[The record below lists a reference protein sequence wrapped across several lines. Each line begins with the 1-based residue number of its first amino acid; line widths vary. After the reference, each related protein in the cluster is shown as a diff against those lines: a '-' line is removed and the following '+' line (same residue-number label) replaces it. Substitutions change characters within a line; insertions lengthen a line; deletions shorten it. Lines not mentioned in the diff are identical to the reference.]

1 MIQTFKIC
9 RLAASLFLAVSAT
22 FVFAQNASVRGSIQL
37 SIQNAEKQPLEG
49 VSIGLMRLQDSTLA
63 KIGITDNAGIALI
76 DEIKPGAYFLT
87 AYLIGHDKYSSA
99 SLLID
104 DQHMQ
109 LELPAIQL
117 ERTTQAL
124 SEVTVASK
132 KPFLERQLDKLV
144 INVESSITSTGSS
157 VLEVLER
164 APGVMINQETSI
176 NLKGRPGVIVMID
189 GKISPLAGA
198 ELIQYL
204 KGIPA
209 ANIEKIEIITNP
221 SARYD
226 AAGNAGIINI
236 KFKKDQ
242 RQGFNGAVSLSA
254 GQGFYFKPS
263 GSTNLNFRK
272 KKWNLFG
279 NYSYGQPKGFTRFFI
294 NRKFFD
300 DQHEVQSV
308 FDQNS
313 FTHQPFKN
321 HTGKIGADF
330 YAGKKTVIGAMLS
343 GTAIGSKRDAYTYAT
358 ISDAESALQY
368 TTETKGI
375 LKEKRWNGFGN
386 LNFKHTIDST
396 GKELTMDVDYGR
408 FNSKVKQHIV
418 TEQFAFAAPPPP
430 GFILNTDQQGLIQVK
445 SVKADYVQPM
455 KKDAKLEAGIKS
467 SIVETDNDIQF
478 FNEINGV
485 NELDLNLSNHF
496 IYKENINAAYLN
508 YARSFARMDIQ
519 AGLRLEQTRTQGNQI
534 STGEEFERKYA
545 YLFPSIFVNRKL
557 SENHL
562 LSFSYSRR
570 IDRPDYRQLNPFRIF
585 VDSYTY
591 VVGDPSLKPV
601 LSNSFEL
608 SHTLQQKYSLTLSYV
623 QSKEV
628 ITDVFVQ
635 DDSTKISYQI
645 PANLQNFEQIS
656 LGASVPFSIGKWMNS
671 SINGSIYY
679 NRYTSLFQRG
689 QLLNTSVSWDM
700 NVNNAFALGKGWSA
714 ELSGM
719 YQSRMAWGLF
729 IIRDLAQ
736 ISAGLQKTSAN
747 KLSTLKLSMSDIFY
761 TNHIAVI
768 VQYQNQDWYTDRTWD
783 SRVVTLSY
791 VQRFGKNTVQQA
803 RRRTSGIEDE
813 KKRAG

>member
-1 MIQTFKIC
+1 M
-9 RLAASLFLAVSAT
+9 
-22 FVFAQNASVRGSIQL
+22 
-37 SIQNAEKQPLEG
+37 
-49 VSIGLMRLQDSTLA
+49 
-63 KIGITDNAGIALI
+63 
-76 DEIKPGAYFLT
+76 
-87 AYLIGHDKYSSA
+87 
-99 SLLID
+99 
-104 DQHMQ
+104 
-109 LELPAIQL
+109 
-117 ERTTQAL
+117 
-124 SEVTVASK
+124 
-132 KPFLERQLDKLV
+132 
-144 INVESSITSTGSS
+144 
-157 VLEVLER
+157 
-164 APGVMINQETSI
+164 
-176 NLKGRPGVIVMID
+176 
-189 GKISPLAGA
+189 
-198 ELIQYL
+198 
-204 KGIPA
+204 
-209 ANIEKIEIITNP
+209 
-221 SARYD
+221 
-226 AAGNAGIINI
+226 
-236 KFKKDQ
+236 
-242 RQGFNGAVSLSA
+242 
-254 GQGFYFKPS
+254 
-263 GSTNLNFRK
+263 
-272 KKWNLFG
+272 
-279 NYSYGQPKGFTRFFI
+279 
-294 NRKFFD
+294 
-300 DQHEVQSV
+300 
-308 FDQNS
+308 
-313 FTHQPFKN
+313 
-321 HTGKIGADF
+321 
-330 YAGKKTVIGAMLS
+330 
-343 GTAIGSKRDAYTYAT
+343 
-358 ISDAESALQY
+358 
-368 TTETKGI
+368 
-375 LKEKRWNGFGN
+375 
-386 LNFKHTIDST
+386 
-396 GKELTMDVDYGR
+396 
-408 FNSKVKQHIV
+408 
-418 TEQFAFAAPPPP
+418 
-430 GFILNTDQQGLIQVK
+430 
-445 SVKADYVQPM
+445 
-455 KKDAKLEAGIKS
+455 
-467 SIVETDNDIQF
+467 ETDNDIQF

-783 SRVVTLSY
+783 SKVVTLSY

>member
-1 MIQTFKIC
+1 MIQTINAC
-9 RLAASLFLAVSAT
+9 RLAAILFLAVGAASLS
-22 FVFAQNASVRGSIQL
+22 AQNAAVRGSIQL
-37 SIQNAEKQPLEG
+37 NIQNAEKQPLEG

-63 KIGITDNAGIALI
+63 KIAITDQAGATLI
-76 DEIKPGAYFLT
+76 EEIKPGAYFLT
-87 AYLIGHDKYSSA
+87 AYLIGHEKYSSPY
-99 SLLID
+99 LLID
-104 DQHMQ
+104 DAHKQ

-117 ERTTQAL
+117 ERAAQAL
-124 SEVTVASK
+124 SEVTVARK

-144 INVESSITSTGSS
+144 INVESSIASTGSS

-176 NLKGRPGVIVMID
+176 NLKGRAGVIVMID
-189 GKISPLAGA
+189 GKISPLSGA

-209 ANIEKIEIITNP
+209 ANIDKIEIITNP

-236 KFKKDQ
+236 RFKKDQ
-242 RQGFNGAVSLSA
+242 RQGFNGSLSLSA

-279 NYSYGQPKGFTRFFI
+279 NYSYGQPKGFGRFFI

-300 DQHEVQSV
+300 NQHAVESV

-313 FTHQPFKN
+313 FTQLIFKN

-330 YAGKKTVIGAMLS
+330 YAGKRTVIGAMLS
-343 GTAIGSKRDAYTYAT
+343 GTATGGQRDGYTFAT
-358 ISDAESALQY
+358 ISDAEKALQY
-368 TTETKGI
+368 TTETAGA

-396 GKELTMDVDYGR
+396 GKELTMDIDYGR
-408 FNSKVKQHIV
+408 FDSKAKQHIV
-418 TEQFAFAAPPPP
+418 TEQFAYAATPPP
-430 GFILNTDQQGLIQVK
+430 GFILNTDQQGIINVK
-445 SVKADYVQPM
+445 SLKADYVNPL
-455 KKDAKLEAGIKS
+455 KKEAKLEAGIKS
-467 SIVETDNDIQF
+467 SLVETDNDIQF

-485 NELDLNLSNHF
+485 NELDNSRSNHF

-508 YARSFARMDIQ
+508 YAKSFARMDVQ
-519 AGLRLEQTRTQGNQI
+519 AGLRMEQTITRGNQI
-534 STGEEFERKYA
+534 SSGEQFERKYA

-591 VVGDPSLKPV
+591 VVGDPGLKPV

-608 SHTLQQKYSLTLSYV
+608 SHTLNQKYSLTLSYV

-645 PANLQNFEQIS
+645 PANLQNFEQVS
-656 LGASVPFSIGKWMNS
+656 LGVSIPFSVRKWLNS
-671 SINGSIYY
+671 SITGSIYY
-679 NRYTSLFQRG
+679 NRYTSPFQSG
-689 QLLNTSVSWDM
+689 QLLNASTSWDL
-700 NVNNAFALGKGWSA
+700 NVNNSFSLGKGWSA

-736 ISAGLQKTSAN
+736 INAGLQKTSAD
-747 KLSTLKLSMSDIFY
+747 KLSTFKLAISDIFY

-783 SRVVTLSY
+783 SKVVTLSY

-803 RRRTSGIEDE
+803 RRRATGIEDE